1 MQDCW
6 RLEQH
11 VTLSRVDTK
20 ELEHKPSMNALIVE
34 EAAVSEGDTNSEI
47 TETLLGRLSCIC
59 REILRVYYDAYDTS
73 SRMALTAPESKWST
87 RCSPAPLRPDEK
99 LAPAW
104 PKQPGSALEPS
115 SRIIWP
121 CFFNKTKITAVHQS
135 DLPPMGRNSNL
146 FLQGRGH
153 EFRHTAPCVT
163 PLWHLE

>member
-20 ELEHKPSMNALIVE
+20 ELEHKPSRNALIVE
-34 EAAVSEGDTNSEI
+34 EAAAPEGDTNSEI
-47 TETLLGRLSCIC
+47 TETLLGRLSCI
-59 REILRVYYDAYDTS
+59 ILYIMCILWCIWYKFP
-73 SRMALTAPESKWST
+73 RMALIAPESKWST
-87 RCSPAPLRPDEK
+87 RCAPAPLHPDEK
-99 LAPAW
+99 LAPAG

-115 SRIIWP
+115 IRIIWP

-135 DLPPMGRNSNL
+135 DLPPMGCNSNL
-146 FLQGRGH
+146 LLQGRGH
-153 EFRHTAPCVT
+153 EFRHAAPCVT

>member
-11 VTLSRVDTK
+11 VTPSRVHTK
-20 ELEHKPSMNALIVE
+20 ELEHKPSTNALIVE
-34 EAAVSEGDTNSEI
+34 EAAVAGGDTHREI
-47 TETLLGRLSCIC
+47 PETLPDWLSCIC

-73 SRMALTAPESKWST
+73 SWMALIDSKWST
-87 RCSPAPLRPDEK
+87 RCTPAPLGPDEK
-99 LAPAW
+99 LVPAW

-121 CFFNKTKITAVHQS
+121 CFFNKTKFTAVHQS
-135 DLPPMGRNSNL
+135 DLPPMGCNSNL